1 MQNIDID
8 LDSIVRH
15 TTRHDTA
22 HLLCTGDRM
31 NYFAHFTL
39 CFTWMNYIEEDF
51 VGVSNL
57 RIIGSTYK

>member
-15 TTRHDTA
+15 TTRHDRT

-39 CFTWMNYIEEDF
+39 RFT
-51 VGVSNL
+51 
-57 RIIGSTYK
+57 